1 MRKVKIVSHKPPRHL
16 DDFISLIFLK
26 SKYEDSKIEFVA
38 PQDSILEEY
47 RKDKNIILVDV
58 GSDYNPTLKNYDH
71 HQDLNLPCSF
81 ILVIE
86 NEFPQYRYILDNPVI
101 KFIDINDR
109 YGFKKAC
116 EEFNISPSKRI
127 DDMRKVILLSEPFKD
142 SDLSKIVVS
151 IFIDIVKKV
160 KDYNTFIEIYYK
172 ELDNIGILE
181 GAKERIKKEE
191 EEFKRKIESAKIFER
206 NGLKVVYSTE
216 SFSPFHYRVFNILKV
231 DLIIER
237 NSMNKEHT
245 SIIKNTSS
253 PIANNLDLS
262 KVFDFY
268 RKVFIHKNGFIAVI
282 DEYIENIKPELIVD
296 TLTKV

>member
-1 MRKVKIVSHKPPRHL
+1 MKVVKIVSHKPPRHL
-16 DDFISLIFLK
+16 DDYLSLIFLK
-26 SKYEDSKIEFVA
+26 SKYENSNIEFVA

-47 RKDKNIILVDV
+47 KKDKDIILVDV
-58 GSDYNPTLKNYDH
+58 GNDYNPSLKNYDH
-71 HQDLNLPCSF
+71 HQNLDLPCSF
-81 ILVIE
+81 ILTIE

-101 KFIDINDR
+101 GFIDINDR
-109 YGFKKAC
+109 YGFNKAC
-116 EEFNISPSKRI
+116 EKFNVSPNKRI
-127 DDMRKVILLSEPFKD
+127 DDMRKTILLSEPFKD

-151 IFIDIVKKV
+151 IFIDIIKKV
-160 KDYNTFIEIYYK
+160 NDYNTFIDIFYK
-172 ELDNIGILE
+172 ELDNIGILKE
-181 GAKERIKKEE
+181 AKERIKREE
-191 EEFKRKIESAKIFER
+191 EEFKRKIEKAKIFER
-206 NGLKVVYSTE
+206 NGLKIVYSTE

-253 PIANNLDLS
+253 PIAKDLDLF
-262 KVFDFY
+262 KIFDFY

-296 TLTKV
+296 ILTKV

>member
-282 DEYIENIKPELIVD
+282 DEYIENIFILSNR
-296 TLTKV
+296 